1 MTRSDEIL
9 NGHTVQKWELLAK
22 STLALKQKKMISWR
36 KLPCTQ
42 MTTSMYFHASPTPC
56 DSMNGF
62 SVIVKYKFYSV
73 LEIDVEF
80 TQDASE

>member
-1 MTRSDEIL
+1 
-9 NGHTVQKWELLAK
+9 
-22 STLALKQKKMISWR
+22 
-36 KLPCTQ
+36 

-80 TQDASE
+80 TQDASEWSNLLELFPCVSVGRLSWGLLISFVLCA